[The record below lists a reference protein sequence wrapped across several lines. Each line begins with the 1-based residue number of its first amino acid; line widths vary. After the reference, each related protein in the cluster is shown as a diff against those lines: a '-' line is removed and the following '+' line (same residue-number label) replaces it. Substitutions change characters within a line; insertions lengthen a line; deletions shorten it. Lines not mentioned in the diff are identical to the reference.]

1 MPKHS
6 MKVCWLHLIWS
17 TKERYPYF
25 ENTDIIKKVI
35 VILKDICTQHEIYYK
50 TGYINPEHVHLLVD
64 LPVNLSIEKL
74 LQYLKGIS
82 SHSINEVGLFNTRF
96 SWSKRYAAFSVSN
109 SEINSI
115 IKYINN
121 QKEHHKKVTFL
132 DEWEHYIE
140 KYDLL
145 RSP

>member
-25 ENTDIIKKVI
+25 VDADISKKVI
-35 VILKDICTQHEIYYK
+35 VILRDICAQHKIYYK

-64 LPVNLSIEKL
+64 LPVNLSIEKF

-82 SHSINEVGLFNTRF
+82 SHTINEIGLFKTRF

-109 SEINSI
+109 SKINSI
-115 IKYINN
+115 IQYINT
-121 QKEHHKKVTFL
+121 QKEHHKKMTFL
-132 DEWEHYIE
+132 DEWEHYMK
-140 KYDLL
+140 KYDLVG
-145 RSP
+145 SP

>member
-25 ENTDIIKKVI
+25 VDSDITKKVI
-35 VILKDICTQHEIYYK
+35 VILKDICKQHEIYYK

-74 LQYLKGIS
+74 LQYLKGI
-82 SHSINEVGLFNTRF
+82 
-96 SWSKRYAAFSVSN
+96 
-109 SEINSI
+109 
-115 IKYINN
+115 
-121 QKEHHKKVTFL
+121 
-132 DEWEHYIE
+132 
-140 KYDLL
+140 
-145 RSP
+145 